1 MRKELKTARNEV
13 YNNKNSMK
21 KLNTY
26 KWAVLMALVTFTFA
40 CKKGGDQPSVDDNV
54 LNYEIEIKPPTR
66 DYILGAFYTNF
77 GSGFNA
83 NIKEVPTIGK
93 YGYPNA
99 LPTTIPT
106 SALNVMAEQITMA
119 KKAKLDYFVFNVRS
133 ANLDFNN
140 YRSDSITI
148 STFLNAPNTKD
159 MKFALSYNLNTTSL
173 GISNTIAIETL
184 PAKLESFYKDFQR
197 MGNDP
202 SSYFKKE
209 NYMKVNGKT
218 LLIIN
223 NAQNLNAN
231 DCPAVYKEM
240 RKRMSLLGFEL
251 YIVGM
256 QDRWSPPQRFYYR
269 FQNCVDAMYEYNM
282 IDTRD
287 YDRYF
292 LFLQNVDQGWK
303 YWKSTLQSM
312 NIEFIPSISPAFN
325 NLIQNPASRNP
336 NFLRNDGG
344 MFYRKFCNVAKDNA
358 SASGLIFIDSWNNYN
373 LDTQIEST
381 QAYGDLYLDITRQEF
396 KLN

>member
-1 MRKELKTARNEV
+1 
-13 YNNKNSMK
+13 MK
-21 KLNTY
+21 KIHIYKCSLVIALATLTY
-26 KWAVLMALVTFTFA
+26 A
-40 CKKGGDQPSVDDNV
+40 CKKGGDQPSVEDNV
-54 LNYEIEIKPPTR
+54 LNYEIEIKPPTKN
-66 DYILGAFYTNF
+66 YLLGSFYTNI

-83 NIKEVPTIGK
+83 NIKEIPSLGK
-93 YGYPNA
+93 YAYPNS
-99 LPTTIPT
+99 LPTPIPAST
-106 SALNVMAEQITMA
+106 VNIMSEQINMA
-119 KKAKLDYFVFNVRS
+119 KKAKLDYFIFSVRS

-140 YRSDSITI
+140 YRADSITVNA
-148 STFLNAPNTKD
+148 FLNAPNSKD
-159 MKFALSYNLNTTSL
+159 MKFALSYNLNTASL

-184 PAKLESFYKDFQR
+184 PARLESFYKDFQR
-197 MGNDP
+197 MGSDP
-202 SSYFKKE
+202 NSYFKKD

-218 LLIIN
+218 LIIIN

-231 DCPAVYKEM
+231 DCPAVYKEI
-240 RKRMSLLGFEL
+240 RRRMSLLGFEL

-303 YWKSTLQSM
+303 YWKSMLESW

-336 NFLRNDGG
+336 NFLRGDGG
-344 MFYRKFCNVAKDNA
+344 LFYKKFCNVAKNNA

-373 LDTQIEST
+373 LDTQIEPAQS
-381 QAYGDLYLDITRQEF
+381 YGDLYLNITREEF
-396 KLN
+396 KIN